1 MPALTS
7 QTKASR
13 ILQVMQAFVFMTKGD
28 EKHIACEKAGISFRV
43 YERYISDGGEIID
56 ILQAT
61 IAEVERQ
68 RLVEIVAVQSII
80 LNKLAEYV
88 QRDND
93 PEILIK
99 VGKYVDTIRK
109 ELEHKHGVD
118 TTTDDAETYVLS
130 GPRTRIEDSKMLSS
144 PEFSQAATINIRTRP
159 DGSVDVS
166 LPAKPEDIIDV
177 N

>member
-1 MPALTS
+1 MPAMTA

-28 EKHIACEKAGISFRV
+28 TKALACEKAGISMDIYDRH
-43 YERYISDGGEIID
+43 ISDGGEIID
-56 ILQAT
+56 TLQAT
-61 IAEVERQ
+61 VAEVERQ
-68 RLVEIVAVQSII
+68 RLMQIVAVQSII
-80 LNKLAEYV
+80 LTKLANYV
-88 QRDND
+88 QQDND

-99 VGKYVDTIRK
+99 VGKYIDVIRK

-118 TTTDDAETYVLS
+118 TTTDEAETYVLS
-130 GPRTRIEDSKMLSS
+130 GPRTRIEDSKMLTS

-177 N
+177 D